1 MGGVY
6 PVRSSGIPAPPP
18 PKMNVHFD
26 NNTPKWRLAEYIR
39 ERLLGSS
46 DMRTLVGERIYPVFA
61 PDVEGDFVILTRSSY
76 KAKETKFSI
85 LEYTTSVIIEAYS
98 DDYARSL
105 DIAEAIDA
113 QLAKI
118 HEEEYGKG
126 GVTITIQD
134 SGETLHEGKFVQI
147 LEYAIK

>member
-1 MGGVY
+1 
-6 PVRSSGIPAPPP
+6 
-18 PKMNVHFD
+18 MNVHFD

-113 QLAKI
+113 QLTKI

>member
-1 MGGVY
+1 M
-6 PVRSSGIPAPPP
+6 R
-18 PKMNVHFD
+18 VHFD

-39 ERLLGSS
+39 ERLLDSS
-46 DMRTLVGERIYPVFA
+46 DMRTLVGEHIYPVYA
-61 PDVEGDFVILTRSSY
+61 PENEGDFVILTRSSY

-113 QLAKI
+113 QLTKI

>member
-1 MGGVY
+1 M
-6 PVRSSGIPAPPP
+6 R
-18 PKMNVHFD
+18 VHFD

-46 DMRTLVGERIYPVFA
+46 DMRTLVGGHIYPVFA
-61 PDVEGDFVILTRSSY
+61 PDTEGDFVILTRSSY
-76 KAKETKFSI
+76 KARETKFSI
-85 LEYTTSVIIEAYS
+85 LEYTTSVIIEVYS
-98 DDYARSL
+98 DDYARGL
-105 DIAEAIDA
+105 DIAEAVDA
-113 QLAKI
+113 QLTKI

-126 GVTITIQD
+126 GVAITIQD

>member
-1 MGGVY
+1 M
-6 PVRSSGIPAPPP
+6 R
-18 PKMNVHFD
+18 VHFE

-46 DMRTLVGERIYPVFA
+46 DMRTLVGEHIYPVYA
-61 PDVEGDFVILTRSSY
+61 PDVEGDFVIITRSSY
-76 KAKETKFSI
+76 KARETKFSI

-113 QLAKI
+113 QLTKI

>member
-1 MGGVY
+1 M
-6 PVRSSGIPAPPP
+6 
-18 PKMNVHFD
+18 KVHFD

-39 ERLLGSS
+39 ERLLDSS
-46 DMRTLVGERIYPVFA
+46 DMRTLVGEHIYPVYA
-61 PDVEGDFVILTRSSY
+61 PDVEGDFVIITRSSY
-76 KAKETKFSI
+76 KARETKFSI

-113 QLAKI
+113 QLTKI

-134 SGETLHEGKFVQI
+134 SGEALHEGKFVQI